1 MSTDARFSRG
11 RALLVA
17 LGVAGA
23 GILTAVVLTLLLAG
37 LLDALALDLGVLL
50 EVVLA
55 LALTAGVAFGGVSLA
70 YVRLRGLGASF
81 IGVRV
86 PTVRDLAW
94 IGGGYLL
101 ALGLDLLSRF
111 AAPVTGAVIGWAAG
125 GRPGA
130 GGTPAWLPPAA
141 PFAFPVVGPVSA
153 VDWLWLATLLVGL
166 RYVAVP
172 LYRNRRM
179 TRYYW
184 REFRKNRAA
193 VAGLVYLLVVFA
205 IGLIGPAVIPRPEVE
220 PLLQYQP
227 PVWGSVP
234 NSVPIQCVG
243 AVVDGQCHG
252 SWAHPFGTTPQGK
265 DILVSVI
272 YGMEISMQVGLIGMF
287 LQLLIAAA
295 VGLSAAYYGGYV
307 DEALMR
313 YVDIQ
318 ITFPSFFLYLLVV
331 YLLGGSLFLMIVVFG
346 VLGWGG
352 IARIVRSEALQRREE
367 AYVLAAE
374 NAGAGSRWTIRRHLL
389 PNVSNSV
396 ITAATLVIPGLILA
410 EAALAF
416 LGLGDPTIPS
426 WGELIA
432 AGRGDLDRAAWIS
445 TIPGVFLFL
454 TILAF
459 NFLGDALRDALD
471 PRQEGP
477 RT

>member
-1 MSTDARFSRG
+1 MAGDTDLAEDGGTDRG
-11 RALLVA
+11 
-17 LGVAGA
+17 GAGA
-23 GILTAVVLTLLLAG
+23 GAGTGGGGGRATFEEIDWEEIEASASTRSPRQFAWLAVV
-37 LLDALALDLGVLL
+37 GVYS
-50 EVVLA
+50 V
-55 LALTAGVAFGGVSLA
+55 
-70 YVRLRGLGASF
+70 
-81 IGVRV
+81 
-86 PTVRDLAW
+86 
-94 IGGGYLL
+94 
-101 ALGLDLLSRF
+101 ALGLDLYARYATAVYTRVVGF
-111 AAPVTGAVIGWAAG
+111 ASEATPRAVE
-125 GRPGA
+125 
-130 GGTPAWLPPAA
+130 TPAWVPGPGPAE
-141 PFAFPVVGPVSA
+141 FAVVGTVDG
-153 VDWLWLATLLVGL
+153 VDWLWSLTLLVGL
-166 RYVAVP
+166 FYVVIP
-172 LYRNRRM
+172 LYENPRM

-184 REFRKNRAA
+184 QEFRKNKAA
-193 VAGLVYLLVVFA
+193 VIALCYLAVIFLIGLVV
-205 IGLIGPAVIPRPEVE
+205 PRFVAPPEVQ

-227 PVWGSVP
+227 PVWGAVSGTL
-234 NSVPIQCVG
+234 PIECVG
-243 AVVDGQCHG
+243 PVGDGLCQG
-252 SWAHPFGTTPQGK
+252 TWAHPFGTTHQGK

-295 VGLSAAYYGGYV
+295 VGLSAAYFGGYV

-331 YLLGGSLFLMIVVFG
+331 YLFGGSLFLMIIVFG

-367 AYVLAAE
+367 EYVLAAE
-374 NAGAGSRWTIRRHLL
+374 SAGASSFWTIRRHLL

-426 WGELIA
+426 WGGIIA
-432 AGRGDLDRAAWIS
+432 DGRTDLNRAWWIS
-445 TIPGVFLFL
+445 TLPGVFLFL

-471 PRQEGP
+471 PRQEAGGE
-477 RT
+477 